1 MKLGLTLGLG
11 HRRAAPSTPIP
22 LRVVTTLNRVLSG
35 AESRSTHTHQAI
47 RWPYVMGCDASS
59 LTVSNQGWFLG
70 QTSYSTTGG
79 NLTIV
84 SMSLTS
90 PGGVVVPVTYGGL
103 RSRTFARTD
112 TDIKSDDI
120 AASAFSLPQFTRGEI
135 YWLKAIISVPT
146 GGETIPF
153 AALATG
159 DVLGSQVGWYTPANT
174 TISST
179 DVAGT
184 YTVTGTA
191 LDVRTNGYR
200 PMILGRP
207 LVDGPSF
214 LCLGDSIGEQTNDSA
229 SGGVFGRGF
238 IQRAMRT
245 SSNTNPL
252 PCINLARSGTTAA
265 MAIGSTLWHPYMAYA
280 KVAIE
285 QYGTNDLGTSASA
298 GSATTLQGRLT
309 TLWST
314 LRAGGLQSIIRTQLL
329 PRATSTDSFAT
340 TANQTINTG
349 WGAGGQSDLMNQW
362 FATKL
367 ADTTINHLLSA
378 ASQRDSV
385 DPFKWR
391 VNGTGGF
398 ITSDG
403 THPTA
408 AGHEFLAEELRL
420 ITYAL

>member
-1 MKLGLTLGLG
+1 
-11 HRRAAPSTPIP
+11 
-22 LRVVTTLNRVLSG
+22 
-35 AESRSTHTHQAI
+35 
-47 RWPYVMGCDASS
+47 
-59 LTVSNQGWFLG
+59 
-70 QTSYSTTGG
+70 
-79 NLTIV
+79 
-84 SMSLTS
+84 MSLTS

-112 TDIKSDDI
+112 TDIRSDEI
-120 AASAFSLPQFTRGEI
+120 TPSAFSLPQFTRGEI
-135 YWLKAIISVPT
+135 YWLKAIISVPS

-153 AALATG
+153 SAVPTG
-159 DVLGSQVGWYTPANT
+159 DVSGSQIGWYTPANT

-179 DVAGT
+179 DVAGI

-191 LDVRTNGYR
+191 LDNRSSGYR

-207 LVDGPSF
+207 LVDGASY
-214 LCLGDSIGEQTNDSA
+214 LCLGDSIAEQTNDSA

-245 SSNTNPL
+245 ASSTNPL

-280 KVAIE
+280 KFAIE

-298 GSATTLQGRLT
+298 GAATTLQTRLT
-309 TLWST
+309 TLWTT
-314 LRAGGLQSIIRTQLL
+314 LRNGGAQRIIRTQLL
-329 PRATSTDSFAT
+329 PRATTTDSFVT

-349 WGAGGQSDLMNQW
+349 WGSGGQSDLMNQW
-362 FATKL
+362 FALRL
-367 ADTTINHLLSA
+367 ADTTIDHLLSA
-378 ASQRDSV
+378 TSQRDSV

-391 VNGTGGF
+391 VNGTANY

-408 AGHEFLAEELRL
+408 TGHEFLAEDLRL